1 MANVDTVDLYH
12 ARLRIEGAMKK
23 CNSRRLPGTG
33 GADEG
38 DGLAR
43 HPLEVHLERRA
54 QQARALQAQPGAQPG
69 PPGLTGA
76 RPSGPYSRQLR
87 AVPVGP
93 VVSATAI
100 RSP

>member
-1 MANVDTVDLYH
+1 MANVDAVDLYH

-43 HPLEVHLERRA
+43 HPLEVHLARQA
-54 QQARALQAQPGAQPG
+54 QQARALQASQPVQPEQ
-69 PPGLTGA
+69 
-76 RPSGPYSRQLR
+76 SK
-87 AVPVGP
+87 
-93 VVSATAI
+93 I
-100 RSP
+100 E